1 MTDTTYNGAFI
12 GTRMTQTLTPE
23 DIRDLLTG
31 FIAAIEL
38 DQIRVDALPP
48 EKFHRWYSDSMW
60 RNWRRY
66 HIDYIDRLLPSVNA
80 IPAALLQELAC
91 LAITYEP
98 AVVREAAVNLF
109 ADAASGNCPAEEF
122 ETAALFFGWLIKDVS
137 NAPAGAPLNCDAKV
151 LMMQWLSVD
160 DPLRIAEDPECGYGR
175 PAGFVN

>member
-1 MTDTTYNGAFI
+1 MTK
-12 GTRMTQTLTPE
+12 TLTPE
-23 DIRDLLTG
+23 DIRDFLTG

-66 HIDYIDRLLPSVNA
+66 HIDYMNRLLPSVNT
-80 IPAALLQELAC
+80 IPSALLQELAR

-98 AVVREAAVNLF
+98 AVVREAALRLF
-109 ADAASGNCPAEEF
+109 ADAASGSCPAEEL

-137 NAPAGAPLNCDAKV
+137 DTPAGKPLNCDPT
-151 LMMQWLSVD
+151 L
-160 DPLRIAEDPECGYGR
+160 DP
-175 PAGFVN
+175 

>member
-1 MTDTTYNGAFI
+1 VKDTAYNDAFMR
-12 GTRMTQTLTPE
+12 TRMTKTLAPE
-23 DIRDLLTG
+23 DIRDLLSG
-31 FIAAIEL
+31 FVAAIEL

-66 HIDYIDRLLPSVNA
+66 HIDYINRLLPTVNTL
-80 IPAALLQELAC
+80 PSALLQELAR

-98 AVVREAAVNLF
+98 AVVRATVIDLF
-109 ADAASGNCPAEEF
+109 ADAASGNCAAEEF

-137 NAPAGAPLNCDAKV
+137 GRPAGTPANCDPRA
-151 LMMQWLSVD
+151 LMMQWLAVD

-175 PAGFVN
+175 PAGFVS